1 MDNAT
6 VGFIALICTLIGAAG
21 TFLTQKRNFKQDTK
35 EETGNFTRVEAK
47 LDYVSKGV
55 DDIRLDMRDH
65 GRQLKD
71 LTERVVRVEES
82 TKSAHHRIDG
92 IEKED

>member
-1 MDNAT
+1 MDT
-6 VGFIALICTLIGAAG
+6 LSIGLICTIFGALAA
-21 TFLTQKRNFKQDTK
+21 FLTQKRYFKQDTK
-35 EETGNFTRVEAK
+35 EEASNFTRVEAK

-92 IEKED
+92 IEKEA